1 MSDDNDDVK
10 NNLKK
15 YKPKKP
21 KMSVPADLLDD
32 AKSYDDKLVLVKYL
46 TEKEKGRVS
55 LIIKKMIASGM
66 EEAKKKKGLK

>member
-10 NNLKK
+10 ANLKK
-15 YKPKKP
+15 YKSKKP
-21 KMSVPADLLDD
+21 KLAVPTDLLDN

-55 LIIKKMIASGM
+55 LIIKKMISSGI